1 MFFHLFLLIIPAVV
15 YSQCYSPLSP
25 TWICNGYY
33 QSNNITY
40 ETVFT
45 NKTFVNIILNN
56 YHLDVFTIDHYP
68 LTLRLINASGNQF
81 QSIRITSRHR
91 EDSNLRQL
99 ILQSNQLEE
108 FSLDTIVL
116 PNSLEIL
123 SLANNR
129 LKILDARLFS
139 HLKNLK
145 EIDVTNNQ
153 IKRVLPQ
160 LLQNINIK
168 LDYNPLECQCTSN
181 EYRVVC
187 EKATTIRQIPV
198 SETERNIFVYLHFIR
213 NKAIIV

>member
-1 MFFHLFLLIIPAVV
+1 MFFHLFLLIIPTIVH
-15 YSQCYSPLSP
+15 SQCYSPLSP

-33 QSNNITY
+33 QPNNITY

-45 NKTFVNIILNN
+45 DKTFANLILTN
-56 YHLDVFTIDHYP
+56 HQLKIFTIDRYP
-68 LTLRLINASGNQF
+68 LTVRLINASGNNF

-91 EDSNLRQL
+91 EESNLRQL

-116 PNSLEIL
+116 PNSLEKL

-139 HLKNLK
+139 HLKNLQ
-145 EIDVTNNQ
+145 EIDVSNNQ

-160 LLQNINIK
+160 LLRNINIK
-168 LDYNPLECQCTSN
+168 LDYNPLECQCTSE

-187 EKATTIRQIPV
+187 EKATTIRQKPV
-198 SETERNIFVYLHFIR
+198 SEKREVPSMTIDLER
-213 NKAIIV
+213 KQ